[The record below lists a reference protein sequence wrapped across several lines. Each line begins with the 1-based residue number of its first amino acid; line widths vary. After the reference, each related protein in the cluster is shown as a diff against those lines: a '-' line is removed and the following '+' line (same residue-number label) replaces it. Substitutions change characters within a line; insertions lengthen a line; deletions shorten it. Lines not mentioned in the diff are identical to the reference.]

1 MARPD
6 DLADATV
13 LVGNPVV
20 NCRGGGIFGLPSQY
34 PVVSGEHGRRTFE
47 PIHPPLIK
55 MLPMRVAPVSRSCRV
70 CPSDACA
77 FTGSAS
83 RSNNILNRRESA
95 EATEN
100 IPRKGEPANLGMRFF
115 G

>member
-34 PVVSGEHGRRTFE
+34 PVVSGEQRSSNVRTD
-47 PIHPPLIK
+47 PSTANQNVTH
-55 MLPMRVAPVSRSCRV
+55 ARS
-70 CPSDACA
+70 P
-77 FTGSAS
+77 
-83 RSNNILNRRESA
+83 
-95 EATEN
+95 
-100 IPRKGEPANLGMRFF
+100 GEPLLPSLPLRRLRVHRQRKPFK
-115 G
+115 